1 MTSPKVSTCLWFNG
15 DAEAAAELYC
25 SLIPGSG
32 ITAVSRYGKGAP
44 MPEGS
49 TMVVKFHLAG
59 VPYLL
64 LNGGPYYALTAA
76 ASIMV
81 EVSTQAEI
89 DHLWS
94 ALTAEGGKE
103 VQCGWLTDRYGVS
116 WQIVP
121 DKMGQWMTNPDRAV
135 GQRVMAAFMGMK
147 KLDIATLEKAAKG

>member
-1 MTSPKVSTCLWFNG
+1 MPSPKVSTCLWFNG
-15 DAEAAAELYC
+15 DAEAAAEFYC
-25 SLIPGSG
+25 SLIPGSA

-59 VPYLL
+59 VPYML
-64 LNGGPYYALTAA
+64 LNGGPYYTLTAA

-89 DHLWS
+89 DNLWS

-121 DKMGQWMTNPDRAV
+121 DTMGTWMTNPDRAV

-147 KLDIATLEKAAKG
+147 KLDIAALEAAAKG